1 MEQKGF
7 EPFMH
12 GIFSCAFEQA
22 FMASGTTG
30 VRASRERPNRP
41 IIALS
46 PIVETARRLAL
57 VWGLHCVVAQ
67 DARNLED
74 MVDRAAAIAFQEG
87 FCKGGDRFLVTA
99 GVPLGT
105 PGATNLLRIASVS
118 QDGTKGI

>member
-1 MEQKGF
+1 M
-7 EPFMH
+7 
-12 GIFSCAFEQA
+12 
-22 FMASGTTG
+22 
-30 VRASRERPNRP
+30 
-41 IIALS
+41 
-46 PIVETARRLAL
+46 ETARRLAL
-57 VWGLHCVVAQ
+57 VWGLHCVVTQ
-67 DARNLED
+67 DARSLED